1 MRIWAFLIGQRVDAR
16 TGFDEIYRN
25 LLADAELAEGLGYHG
40 VLVAEHH
47 FTNYCAIP
55 NPLMLAAAL
64 GQRTTRIRI
73 GTAVVVLP
81 LHHPVRL
88 AEDIAQADRLTG
100 GRLEVGLG
108 RGYAPYEFA
117 PFGLDLASSAAVVG
131 EALEVLERLWG
142 GVDVSGE
149 DGRWPFP
156 PLTVTP
162 RPVQRPR
169 PPVWYACGSAGSFA
183 LALDRGL
190 FPFIAVGVRGR
201 AFVEEYRGR
210 FEAECRA
217 RGVDPGSIRFGAQLL
232 AHHGRDRDEVE
243 RAARAAR
250 LMYRMTARLAAGT
263 QRVRAGL
270 VDLTGTEPAADVPT
284 EQIVSGSLIG
294 DDDHIRRQLA
304 WLEGLGVTDLSLNFR
319 YGDLDTA
326 SVRRSME
333 RVAELAGLRAGG
345 GSAPVA

>member
-1 MRIWAFLIGQRVDAR
+1 
-16 TGFDEIYRN
+16 
-25 LLADAELAEGLGYHG
+25 
-40 VLVAEHH
+40 
-47 FTNYCAIP
+47 
-55 NPLMLAAAL
+55 MLAAAL

-88 AEDIAQADRLTG
+88 AEDIAQADQLTG

-117 PFGLDLASSAAVVG
+117 PFGLDLASSATAV
-131 EALEVLERLWG
+131 EQALDVLEKLWSG
-142 GVDVSGE
+142 PDVAGE

-156 PLTVTP
+156 PITVTP
-162 RPVQRPR
+162 LPIQRPR
-169 PPVWYACGSAGSFA
+169 PPVWYACGSATSFA
-183 LALDRGL
+183 FALERGL
-190 FPFIAVGVRGR
+190 FPFIAVGVKGR
-201 AFVEEYRGR
+201 AFIEEFRGR
-210 FEAECRA
+210 FEAECRG
-217 RGVDPGSIRFGAQLL
+217 RGLDPGSIRFGAQLL
-232 AHHGRDRDEVE
+232 AHHGDARAEVE
-243 RAARAAR
+243 RAARAGR
-250 LMYRMTARLAAGT
+250 LMYRITARLAAGT
-263 QRVRAGL
+263 QRVRAGM
-270 VDLTGTEPAADVPT
+270 VDMAGTEPGADVPT
-284 EQIVSGSLIG
+284 EQITSGSLIG

-304 WLEGLGVTDLSLNFR
+304 WLEELGVTDLSLNFR